1 MKTVAYIRV
10 SGNKQDLESQK
21 MAVMKFAEKERFF
34 IDEYIESIVSTKSKK
49 QEIEFSSVLSSLGAG
64 DRLIISELSRMGRT
78 LGVII
83 KQVDKIL
90 SKKINLVAIKEN
102 IKIEDGKQDIQTK
115 MMISMFGLFAEIE
128 RDLNSQ
134 RTKEGIER
142 ARKRGAKIGRP
153 KGRKSKS
160 KLDGQEQVICAYLDK
175 RISKAGISRLLE
187 VPETT
192 LKHFI
197 KSRNLDAGDLL
208 KNTLT

>member
-10 SGNKQDLESQK
+10 SGSKQDLESQK

-34 IDEYIESIVSTKSKK
+34 IDEYIESVVSTKSKK

-90 SKKINLVAIKEN
+90 SQKINLVAIKEN

-115 MMISMFGLFAEIE
+115 MMVSMFGLFAEIE

-160 KLDGQEQVICAYLDK
+160 KLDGQEVEICLYLDK
-175 RISKAGISRLLE
+175 KISKAGIARLLE

-197 KSRNLDAGDLL
+197 KSRNLEAGDLL
-208 KNTLT
+208 KKAL

>member
-10 SGNKQDLESQK
+10 SGSKQDLESQK

-34 IDEYIESIVSTKSKK
+34 IDEYIESVVSTKSKK

-90 SKKINLVAIKEN
+90 SQKINLVAIKEN

-115 MMISMFGLFAEIE
+115 MMVSMFGLFAEIE

-160 KLDGQEQVICAYLDK
+160 KLDGHEQVICTYLDK
-175 RISKAGISRLLE
+175 RISKAGIARLLE

-197 KSRNLDAGDLL
+197 KSRNLETGDLL
-208 KNTLT
+208 KKAL